1 MPSFIKPFE
10 VLKLFSKWNKTDTDR
25 EMVKSLGVDEFYKT
39 PYFTPDKPD
48 LYFLSLTIFL
58 AVSVTVG
65 CVLGLLVKNQSKLT
79 MISQIVF
86 LPSIMLSGIMFSS
99 DLLPYALK
107 IIGKFFPA
115 SWGYSLMLNS
125 GFSVKNLIPLLIIF
139 LLAAIAISIML
150 KLKKSDI

>member
-39 PYFTPDKPD
+39 PHFTPDKPD
-48 LYFLSLTIFL
+48 LYFLSLAIFL

-65 CVLGLLVKNQSKLT
+65 CVLGLLVKNQSKIT

>member
-1 MPSFIKPFE
+1 M
-10 VLKLFSKWNKTDTDR
+10 
-25 EMVKSLGVDEFYKT
+25 
-39 PYFTPDKPD
+39 
-48 LYFLSLTIFL
+48 
-58 AVSVTVG
+58 SVTVG

-99 DLLPYALK
+99 DLLPYVLK

-125 GFSVKNLIPLLIIF
+125 GFSIKNLIPLLIIF
-139 LLAAIAISIML
+139 LLSTIAISIVL
-150 KLKKSDI
+150 KLKKRDI